1 MMKERAAAVCPTHPV
16 LCCPQSCCR
25 LSNSSC
31 PLLSSELLPSVQ
43 LILSSL
49 VLSVPQVEVDSG
61 VESVLLPC
69 TTKEKLPGDVRVEW
83 KRSDRMVHVFNNG
96 SDRPEEQDQAY
107 RTRTRMNEDLL
118 RTGDLSLTL
127 SYPCDLGL
135 RSSYKG
141 NLMIECFGT
150 FTCSV
155 YSSKGVVMM
164 VKQVDLKVKG
174 LMDIQ
179 QILTT
184 ITGQVTELQQ
194 RGSVNEDQAD
204 NLLARVCALEK
215 DNAYLKEKVEDLEN
229 QSRRSNMRFIGVP
242 EKMEGADM
250 IAFIGQ
256 TIQSVLGKENFPV
269 VPPDKVKILRLPREK
284 GNLQIGANEFHIYP
298 DFSPGLIKK
307 RCCVV
312 KVEEGAQSVLLPFKT
327 TPDLPGE
334 ARVEWKDSSWWIVH
348 VYQNGSDQPKEQ
360 EQLYK
365 DRTRMNEDPLRT
377 GDLSLTLRRPTW
389 RDNGEYRCRVW
400 MEGEKR
406 ERLRV
411 KTVNLKVTAGTVQVQ
426 PEDTR
431 TRTSSVDPTPLLAD
445 ESV

>member
-1 MMKERAAAVCPTHPV
+1 
-16 LCCPQSCCR
+16 
-25 LSNSSC
+25 
-31 PLLSSELLPSVQ
+31 
-43 LILSSL
+43 
-49 VLSVPQVEVDSG
+49 
-61 VESVLLPC
+61 
-69 TTKEKLPGDVRVEW
+69 
-83 KRSDRMVHVFNNG
+83 
-96 SDRPEEQDQAY
+96 
-107 RTRTRMNEDLL
+107 MNEDLL

-164 VKQVDLKVKG
+164 VKQVDLKVSLQSIWDAIRQVKGQVTTHVNAHLDMKIGIVQAG

-269 VPPDKVKILRLPREK
+269 VPPVERAPILVKFLNFQDKVKILRLPREK

-307 RCCVV
+307 RCEFDEV
-312 KVEEGAQSVLLPFKT
+312 KKKLCGTDMK
-327 TPDLPGE
+327 
-334 ARVEWKDSSWWIVH
+334 
-348 VYQNGSDQPKEQ
+348 Y
-360 EQLYK
+360 
-365 DRTRMNEDPLRT
+365 
-377 GDLSLTLRRPTW
+377 SLQYPSTLRVT
-389 RDNGEYRCRVW
+389 V
-400 MEGEKR
+400 EGKIKLLHCPKDAEAFFHDIPA
-406 ERLRV
+406 ERGR
-411 KTVNLKVTAGTVQVQ
+411 
-426 PEDTR
+426 R
-431 TRTSSVDPTPLLAD
+431 
-445 ESV
+445 